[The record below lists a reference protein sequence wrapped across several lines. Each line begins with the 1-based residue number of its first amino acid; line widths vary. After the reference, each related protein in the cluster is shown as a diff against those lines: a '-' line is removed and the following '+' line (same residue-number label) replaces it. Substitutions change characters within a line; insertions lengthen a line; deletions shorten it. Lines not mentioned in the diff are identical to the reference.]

1 VSTAFWCVFCA
12 GAIPYLLLFLTGLP
26 ARHHASRWGAGYDNS
41 DPRKSADRLAG
52 WRRRAHQAQLNSYES
67 FGPFAAAVIIA
78 QVQRGPLMLI
88 DMLAVAYVAL
98 RLIYST
104 FYIADLSSARSTVWA
119 FAMGLILVLFA
130 VAGGIL

>member
-1 VSTAFWCVFCA
+1 MT
-12 GAIPYLLLFLTGLP
+12 
-26 ARHHASRWGAGYDNS
+26 SRWSAGYDNR
-41 DPRKSADRLAG
+41 DPRKSADRLTG

-67 FGPFAAAVIIA
+67 FAPFAAAVIIA

-104 FYIADLSSARSTVWA
+104 FYIADLATARSTVWA
-119 FAMGLILVLFA
+119 LAVGLIPVLFA
-130 VAGGIL
+130 VAAGIL